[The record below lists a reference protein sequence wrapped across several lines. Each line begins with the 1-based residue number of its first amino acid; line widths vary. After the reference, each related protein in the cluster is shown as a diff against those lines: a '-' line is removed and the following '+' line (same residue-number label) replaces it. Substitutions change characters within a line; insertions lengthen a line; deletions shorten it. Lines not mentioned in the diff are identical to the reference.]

1 MSSLELP
8 PRSITRVSLEFT
20 SWTILAL
27 AGFLGN
33 IAVIVAFARNPS
45 LRTSTSVYI
54 VALAISDIL
63 NFVSNGMFTAVTLY
77 AGRWQFGSFGCFVGG
92 FSILFLMQLTTSTM
106 SLTAINRYI
115 RVTKPE
121 LFQKIFAPKKS
132 IVIVVCLWFLVALTT
147 LLPFVLG
154 DSEFTF
160 KASYAVCV
168 PSFRQK
174 VTFYAMAIHGS
185 FGVLSL
191 LIVAVCYIKVSRAIR
206 QILPQDAQNEE
217 ENQGGEQCL
226 ENGGVVMRKR
236 EVKITKM
243 MYAIVLV
250 FAILWIPTA
259 VIIIVTRVTLGK
271 ISRDV
276 SMLVRYAYNISSLTN
291 PVVYASMN
299 RSFRREFKTTFLSI
313 IYCQYCR

>member
-27 AGFLGN
+27 VGSLGN
-33 IAVIVAFARNPS
+33 IAVIAAFTRNPS
-45 LRTSTSVYI
+45 LRTFTPVYI
-54 VALAISDIL
+54 VALAITDIL
-63 NFVSNGMFTAVTLY
+63 NFVTNGMFVAVTLY

-92 FSILFLMQLTTSTM
+92 FSTLFLMQLTTSTM

-121 LFQKIFAPKKS
+121 LFKKIFAPKKS

-154 DSEFTF
+154 DSEFAF

-168 PSFRQK
+168 LSFRQK

-206 QILPQDAQNEE
+206 QILPRDAQNED
-217 ENQGGEQCL
+217 ENQGRECL
-226 ENGGVVMRKR
+226 ENGDVVMRTR

-250 FAILWIPTA
+250 FAILWIPPT
-259 VIIIVTRVTLGK
+259 VIIVVTRATLGN
-271 ISRDV
+271 IPRDV
-276 SMLVRYAYNISSLTN
+276 SMLVPYAYNISSLTN
-291 PVVYASMN
+291 PVVYAILN
-299 RSFRREFKTTFLSI
+299 RSFRREFKMFFLSI
-313 IYCQYCR
+313 LYCQYCR

>member
-8 PRSITRVSLEFT
+8 PRSITRVSLEFF
-20 SWTILAL
+20 SWTVLAL

-33 IAVIVAFARNPS
+33 IAVIAAFVRS
-45 LRTSTSVYI
+45 QFLRKFTPVYI
-54 VALAISDIL
+54 IALAISDIL
-63 NFVSNGMFTAVTLY
+63 NFVTNGTFVAVTLH
-77 AGRWQFGSFGCFVGG
+77 AGSWQFGSSGCFVGG
-92 FSILFLMQLTTSTM
+92 FSTLFLMQLTTSTM

-115 RVTKPE
+115 RVTKPQ
-121 LFQKIFAPKKS
+121 LFKKIFAPKKS

-147 LLPFVLG
+147 LLPFVIG
-154 DSEFTF
+154 DSEFAF
-160 KASYAVCV
+160 MASYAVCV

-185 FGVLSL
+185 FGVVSL

-206 QILPQDAQNEE
+206 QILPRDAQNED
-217 ENQGGEQCL
+217 ENQGGETS
-226 ENGGVVMRKR
+226 ENGDVAMRTR

-271 ISRDV
+271 IPRDV
-276 SMLVRYAYNISSLTN
+276 SMLVPFAYNISSLTN

-299 RSFRREFKTTFLSI
+299 RSFRREFKMILLTIL
-313 IYCQYCR
+313 YYQCCR

>member
-27 AGFLGN
+27 TGFLGN
-33 IAVIVAFARNPS
+33 IAVIASFTRNPS
-45 LRTSTSVYI
+45 LRTFTPVYI
-54 VALAISDIL
+54 VAPAITDIL
-63 NFVSNGMFTAVTLY
+63 NFVTNGMFVAVTLY

-92 FSILFLMQLTTSTM
+92 FSTLFLMQLTTSTM

-115 RVTKPE
+115 WVTKPE
-121 LFQKIFAPKKS
+121 LFKKIFASKKS

-147 LLPFVLG
+147 LLPLVLG
-154 DSEFTF
+154 DSEFVF

-206 QILPQDAQNEE
+206 QILPRDAQNED
-217 ENQGGEQCL
+217 ENQGRECL
-226 ENGGVVMRKR
+226 ENGDVVMRTR

-250 FAILWIPTA
+250 FAILWIPPA
-259 VIIIVTRVTLGK
+259 VIIVVTRATLGN
-271 ISRDV
+271 IPRDV
-276 SMLVRYAYNISSLTN
+276 SMLVPYAYNISSLTN
-291 PVVYASMN
+291 PVVYASLN
-299 RSFRREFKTTFLSI
+299 RSFRREFKMIFLSI